1 MGRTFILGAGFS
13 KHITGGKL
21 PVMSEL
27 GPELREKFPW
37 IAGLTDDD
45 GFDLEKLLTWV
56 DLAPWP
62 TKTPSPPGNPEEI
75 RTELKS
81 WLAKRLDLPADD
93 GWKTSSRELCRGLF
107 KQGDVVLTFNY
118 DCVLEHLL
126 WQEGLWTRNG
136 GYGDSPGLSDAA
148 TFGRQI
154 KRSPVVILKLHGSLN
169 FELKTTGSDA
179 YLSPR
184 IDNNLFPKIHTEW
197 GHYPETPT
205 LTLPTFA
212 KVFGENRTIIH
223 LWHEAAEFL
232 KNTTQ
237 LFIIGYSMPR
247 SDTMARFLLSFY
259 RPDTSGAHPKVAV
272 LTNNK
277 EESGRVWKQVY
288 EVGQFGSDSVER
300 VLLAPASD
308 AKYQELLAHAA

>member
-1 MGRTFILGAGFS
+1 MGRTFILDAGFS
-13 KHITGGKL
+13 RHITSGKL
-21 PVMSEL
+21 PVMTEL
-27 GPELREKFPW
+27 ATELHHGFPW
-37 IAGLTDDD
+37 IAEQTDSPK
-45 GFDLEKLLTWV
+45 FNLEKLWTWV

-62 TKTPSPPGNPEEI
+62 LKDLGAPGDPEQT
-75 RTELKS
+75 RMELKR
-81 WLAKRLDLPADD
+81 WLAKRLDIPADD
-93 GWKTSSRELCRGLF
+93 GWRTSSRELCRGLF
-107 KQGDVVLTFNY
+107 RQDDVVLTFNY

-126 WQEGLWTRNG
+126 WQEKLWTPHG
-136 GYGDSPGLSDAA
+136 GYGESPGLSDASK
-148 TFGRQI
+148 FGLQI
-154 KRSPVVILKLHGSLN
+154 QRSPVVILKLHGSLN
-169 FELKTTGSDA
+169 FELKTTGSDV

-184 IDNNLFPKIHTEW
+184 IDNNLFPEIHTEW

-212 KVFGENRTIIH
+212 KVFGENRTMIH

-247 SDTMARFLLSFY
+247 SDTMARFLLSFF
-259 RPDTSGAHPKVAV
+259 RPAPSSPGPSVV
-272 LTNNK
+272 ILTND
-277 EESGRVWKQVY
+277 EAESTLVWKQVY
-288 EVGQFGSDSVER
+288 EVAGFAPDLIEP